1 MLLEMDH
8 VKKSYKD
15 FSLDCSLQVME
26 GKITGLIGA
35 NGAGKSTAFK
45 AILNLIRTEGGTVRI
60 LGKNGQ
66 KLPST
71 DREHIGV
78 VLAGSSFSGYLYLRD
93 LPGIMKRLYRN
104 FDEPRFLE
112 QCRHFSLPM
121 DKRIKELSTG
131 MKAKLKVLLAMSYGA
146 DLLLLDEPTS
156 GLDVVARDEILDLFR
171 EYMEKEGRGILISSH
186 ISTDLENL
194 CDDVYMIDHGR
205 VILHEDTD
213 ILLDRYGV
221 LKVSEETAKTLDKS
235 YLLRSQKESFGYSF
249 LTNQIEYYRENYP
262 SLVQEK
268 CSIDEV
274 ITMMVKGE
282 ALLAGCYIKT
292 CH

>member
-26 GKITGLIGA
+26 GRITGLIGA

-93 LPGIMKRLYRN
+93 LPGIMKRLYRY

-131 MKAKLKVLLAMSYGA
+131 MTAKLKVLLAMSYGA

-235 YLLRSQKESFGYSF
+235 YLLRRQKESFGYSF

-282 ALLAGCYIKT
+282 AL
-292 CH
+292 

>member
-26 GKITGLIGA
+26 GRITGLIGA

-131 MKAKLKVLLAMSYGA
+131 MTAKLKVLLAMSYGA

-235 YLLRSQKESFGYSF
+235 YLLRRQKESFGYSF

-282 ALLAGCYIKT
+282 AL
-292 CH
+292 

>member
-15 FSLDCSLQVME
+15 FSLDCSLKVME
-26 GKITGLIGA
+26 GRITGLIGS

-45 AILNLIRTEGGTVRI
+45 AILNLIQTEGGTVRI
-60 LGKNGQ
+60 MGKDGQ
-66 KLPST
+66 KLLST

-78 VLAGSSFSGYLYLRD
+78 VLSGSSFSGYLYLKD
-93 LPGIMKRLYRN
+93 LPGIMKRLYRK
-104 FDEPRFLE
+104 FDEARFLE
-112 QCRHFSLPM
+112 QCSHFSLPM
-121 DKRIKELSTG
+121 NKRIKEFSTG
-131 MKAKLKVLLAMSYGA
+131 MTAKLKVLLAMSYGA

-171 EYMEKEGRGILISSH
+171 EYMETEGRGILISSH

-194 CDDVYMIDHGR
+194 CDDVYMIDHGK

-213 ILLDRYGV
+213 VLMDRYGV
-221 LKVSEETAKTLDKS
+221 IKAQKEAADSLDKR
-235 YLLRSQKESFGYSF
+235 YLLRRHKENFGYSF
-249 LTNQIEYYRENYP
+249 LTDQIGYYLENYP
-262 SLVQEK
+262 SLVVEK

-282 ALLAGCYIKT
+282 AL
-292 CH
+292 

>member
-15 FSLDCSLQVME
+15 FSLDCSLKVMK
-26 GKITGLIGA
+26 GRITGLIGA

-45 AILNLIRTEGGTVRI
+45 AILNLIQTEGGTVRI
-60 LGKNGQ
+60 MGKDGQ
-66 KLPST
+66 KLLST

-78 VLAGSSFSGYLYLRD
+78 VLAGSSFSGYLYLKD

-104 FDEPRFLE
+104 FDEARFLE
-112 QCRHFSLPM
+112 QCSHFSLPM
-121 DKRIKELSTG
+121 NKRIKEFSTG
-131 MKAKLKVLLAMSYGA
+131 MTAKLKVLLAMSYGA

-171 EYMEKEGRGILISSH
+171 EYMETEGRGILISSH
-186 ISTDLENL
+186 ISSDLENL

-213 ILLDRYGV
+213 VLMDRYGV
-221 LKVSEETAKTLDKS
+221 IKVQKEAADSLDKRF
-235 YLLRSQKESFGYSF
+235 LLRRHKENFGYSF
-249 LTNQIEYYRENYP
+249 LTDQIGYYLENYP
-262 SLVQEK
+262 SLVVEK
-268 CSIDEV
+268 CSFDEV

-282 ALLAGCYIKT
+282 AL
-292 CH
+292 

>member
-15 FSLDCSLQVME
+15 FSLDCSLKVMK
-26 GKITGLIGA
+26 GRITGLIGA

-45 AILNLIRTEGGTVRI
+45 AILNLIQTEGGTVRI
-60 LGKNGQ
+60 MGKDGQ
-66 KLPST
+66 KLLST

-78 VLAGSSFSGYLYLRD
+78 VLAGSSFSGYLYLKD

-104 FDEPRFLE
+104 FDETRFLE
-112 QCRHFSLPM
+112 QCSHFSLPM
-121 DKRIKELSTG
+121 NKRIKEFSTG
-131 MKAKLKVLLAMSYGA
+131 MTAKLKVLLAMSYGA

-171 EYMEKEGRGILISSH
+171 EYMETEGRGILISSH
-186 ISTDLENL
+186 ISSDLENL

-213 ILLDRYGV
+213 VLMDRYGV
-221 LKVSEETAKTLDKS
+221 IKVQKEAADSLDKRF
-235 YLLRSQKESFGYSF
+235 LLRRHKENFGYSF
-249 LTNQIEYYRENYP
+249 LTDQIGYYLENYP
-262 SLVQEK
+262 SLVVEK

-282 ALLAGCYIKT
+282 AL
-292 CH
+292 

>member
-15 FSLDCSLQVME
+15 FSLDCSLKVME
-26 GKITGLIGA
+26 GRITGLIGS

-45 AILNLIRTEGGTVRI
+45 AILNLIQTEGGTVRI
-60 LGKNGQ
+60 MGKDGQ
-66 KLPST
+66 KLLST

-78 VLAGSSFSGYLYLRD
+78 VLSGSSFSGYLYLKD
-93 LPGIMKRLYRN
+93 LPGIMKRLYQN
-104 FDEPRFLE
+104 FDEARFLE
-112 QCRHFSLPM
+112 QCSHFSLPM
-121 DKRIKELSTG
+121 NKRIKEFSTG
-131 MKAKLKVLLAMSYGA
+131 MTAKLKVLLAMSYGA

-171 EYMEKEGRGILISSH
+171 EYMETEGRGILISSH

-213 ILLDRYGV
+213 VLMDRYGV
-221 LKVSEETAKTLDKS
+221 IKAQKEAADSLDKR
-235 YLLRSQKESFGYSF
+235 YLLRRHKENFGYSF
-249 LTNQIEYYRENYP
+249 LTDQIGYYLENYP
-262 SLVQEK
+262 SLVVEK

-282 ALLAGCYIKT
+282 AL
-292 CH
+292 

>member
-26 GKITGLIGA
+26 GRITGLIGA

-235 YLLRSQKESFGYSF
+235 YLLRRQKESFGYSF

-282 ALLAGCYIKT
+282 AL
-292 CH
+292 

>member
-131 MKAKLKVLLAMSYGA
+131 MTAKLKVLLAMSYGA

-235 YLLRSQKESFGYSF
+235 YLLRRQKESFGYSF

-282 ALLAGCYIKT
+282 AL
-292 CH
+292 

>member
-15 FSLDCSLQVME
+15 FSLDCSLQVIE
-26 GKITGLIGA
+26 GRITGLIGA

-131 MKAKLKVLLAMSYGA
+131 MTAKLKVLLAMSYGA

-235 YLLRSQKESFGYSF
+235 YLLRRQKESFGYSF

-282 ALLAGCYIKT
+282 AL
-292 CH
+292 